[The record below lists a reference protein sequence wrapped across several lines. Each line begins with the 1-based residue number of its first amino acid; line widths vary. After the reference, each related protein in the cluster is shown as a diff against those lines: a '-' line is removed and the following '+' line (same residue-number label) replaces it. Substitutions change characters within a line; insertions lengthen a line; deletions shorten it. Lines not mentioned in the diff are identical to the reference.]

1 MRHLSLVLPVVAAV
15 GCFGVRDVEAEN
27 GWADVRLGISPAELG
42 GELLRDEGTGD
53 TLYRRASEPERFGR
67 APVGGIRYHFYDDQL
82 WRIEVK
88 TGSSKDFLP
97 ELTRLYGTPPFD
109 RPWHWE
115 GATVLM
121 RFQGTEYDSSATL
134 TVTKKPIAERRD
146 RERPARLEAARRR
159 AAEAAASAP
168 DPAASPAS
176 DAAVTDAPGGPP
188 PAGVAPPGP

>member
-1 MRHLSLVLPVVAAV
+1 MVLAV

-27 GWADVRLGISPAELG
+27 GWADVRLGISPVELG

-53 TLYRRASEPERFGR
+53 TLYRRASEPEKFGR

-82 WRIEVK
+82 WKIEVK

-97 ELTRLYGTPPFD
+97 ELTRIYGTPPFD

-159 AAEAAASAP
+159 AAEAVAP
-168 DPAASPAS
+168 DPGGATSGDPAAIDGDGTA
-176 DAAVTDAPGGPP
+176 P
-188 PAGVAPPGP
+188 PAEVAPPAP